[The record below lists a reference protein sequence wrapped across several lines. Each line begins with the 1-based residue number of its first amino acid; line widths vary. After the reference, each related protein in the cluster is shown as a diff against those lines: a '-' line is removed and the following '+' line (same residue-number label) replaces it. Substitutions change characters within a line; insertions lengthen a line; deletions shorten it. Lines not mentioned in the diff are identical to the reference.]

1 MLSRVLRRLL
11 LSSAIITLFLCVAP
25 KLAHAQA
32 VITIY
37 QEASLPRVRIDE
49 KGNKVD
55 VKKRA
60 INLTPEGVSNQD
72 CIDNVQIRFPLQ
84 LAGFQGNGTLE
95 AWAGL
100 SGESCSSNTS
110 RNAVG
115 GRVCWKLVSGIPLT
129 INQNVDIPVR
139 TIMSGIKSAAAPSD
153 SAAICGTID
162 LTTVSVNFLYFAPG
176 QTNDAA
182 STKTVS
188 VQVDTVGPSAPTGLK
203 ALPGNDRLVMQ
214 WDSISGEGGVSV
226 LTGIQVYCDATHS
239 TGIPNVPECQ
249 DLIKERAA
257 AAGTGTSTTDAG
269 DAGDASSTA
278 AILPDGSCIEDV
290 DATTGEAVDG
300 SCADAGTS
308 SNSSTGS
315 GDSSIATDDAG
326 LGTDGTCDSA
336 NLAPTG
342 GTVSPTAAFNKCFS
356 CGSITGNTG
365 TSVAANSL
373 RGQPLVNGTH
383 YAISVAATD
392 AFNNVGP
399 LSSPKCEY
407 PEETNDFWKDY
418 KNDGGNAGGGCNT
431 TGEIPLGSVAF
442 FGTSLALVLSAL
454 RRRRKPRGSSSRVH
468 SSEERT

>member
-1 MLSRVLRRLL
+1 MLSRALRRLL
-11 LSSAIITLFLCVAP
+11 LSSAIIVLFLCIAP

-32 VITIY
+32 AITIY
-37 QEASLPRVRIDE
+37 QETSLPRVKLDAN
-49 KGNKVD
+49 GNKVD

-72 CIDNVQIRFPLQ
+72 CVDNVQIRFPLQ
-84 LAGFQGNGTLE
+84 LAGFEGNGTLE

-100 SGESCSSNTS
+100 SGESCSSNAVRTS
-110 RNAVG
+110 QSRT
-115 GRVCWKLVSGIPLT
+115 CWKLVSGIPLT

-139 TIMSGIKSAAAPSD
+139 TIMAGIKSATAPND
-153 SAAICGTID
+153 SASICGTID
-162 LTTVSVNFLYFAPG
+162 LTTVSVNFLYFSPG
-176 QTNDAA
+176 QTNDAS

-226 LTGIQVYCDATHS
+226 LTGIRVYCDATHS
-239 TGIPNVPECQ
+239 TGIPDVPDCQ

-257 AAGTGTSTTDAG
+257 ASG
-269 DAGDASSTA
+269 DAGTSAADAGADSGTTA
-278 AILPDGSCIEDV
+278 AGTTAAVLPDGGCIEDV
-290 DATTGEAVDG
+290 DATTGETVSG

-308 SNSSTGS
+308 SSSSSSSSGTTTTGAAS
-315 GDSSIATDDAG
+315 DDAG
-326 LGTDGTCDSA
+326 LGTAGACDSA
-336 NLAPTG
+336 NLSPTDG
-342 GTVSPTAAFNKCFS
+342 TTVSPTAAFNKCFS

-365 TSVAANSL
+365 TSVAASSL
-373 RGQPLVNGTH
+373 RGAPLVNGTH

-392 AFNNVGP
+392 AFDNVGP
-399 LSSPKCEY
+399 LSTPQCEY

-431 TGEIPLGSVAF
+431 TGDTPVG
-442 FGTSLALVLSAL
+442 SLAFLGGSIAVVITAL
-454 RRRRKPRGSSSRVH
+454 RRRSHPTK
-468 SSEERT
+468 ERR